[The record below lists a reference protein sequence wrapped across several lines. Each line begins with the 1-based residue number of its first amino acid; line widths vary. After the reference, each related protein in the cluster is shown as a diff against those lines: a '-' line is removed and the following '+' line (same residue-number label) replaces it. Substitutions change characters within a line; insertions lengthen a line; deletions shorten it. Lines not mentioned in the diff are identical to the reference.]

1 MTYNGQAEFPN
12 EAGNFS
18 LQDYVDRSVFHVSG
32 NKGRTLVPISV
43 PAIETP
49 PMATPPVSQASS
61 ISSRRVQ
68 ETVHVIGADIML
80 NTRKPSNIH
89 R

>member
-1 MTYNGQAEFPN
+1 MTCNGQAEFPN

-32 NKGRTLVPISV
+32 NEDRTLVTISV
-43 PAIETP
+43 PAIKTP

-61 ISSRRVQ
+61 ISSRRVH
-68 ETVHVIGADIML
+68 ETAR
-80 NTRKPSNIH
+80 NPC
-89 R
+89 

>member
-61 ISSRRVQ
+61 ISSRRIH